1 MSSVNAV
8 CLESSMSRLRSVSVV
23 CSLLLAAGAACGQAH
38 EALVLVNPNSPESL
52 YVSNYYAD
60 ARGLPLSGLGYFDPA
75 ATGFNDFVTTRK
87 PALLGTLA
95 NHRNRDSIDY
105 VILTSDAPYRINAS
119 GFVSDQCSTVS
130 RFSLTGC
137 YTMTQYTDTVLGGVN
152 SLLANGFFDVDG
164 VARAFDSRIS
174 FHAGE
179 PGVGTPAGRSFIG
192 AALGYTGERGT
203 GLNAVLNMIDRSVA
217 ADGTFPAG
225 TFHFLQTSDA
235 ARSGPRHGEY
245 TTVANEINAAG
256 GTAVKTIG
264 PLLPSGGDVS
274 VGAMGGFA
282 SANIA
287 AGDFSFA
294 NGAFADH
301 LTSFG
306 ATFDNGNQ
314 TKVTEWIKKGA
325 ICTFGTIQEPCNYPN
340 KFPTAYIH
348 SMYFDGVTVGEAC
361 FRSLQAV
368 PFQGMMIGDPLC
380 HPYTHVP
387 MVGPG
392 DLPTAEVSGNVSFIP
407 SATTSH
413 PTASIDEIQV
423 YIDGVLRSAEAPGNV
438 QLVRTTFLD
447 DGWHEIRIVALDDTL
462 VGSQGEWVGD
472 LFTNNNGKIIGA
484 TAPAAS
490 IDRSGLIQIATDA
503 NDPNVTET
511 RLMHNDRVVA
521 AIAGSGNI
529 ETRGEIVGAGPARVR
544 IEMDFADGTTAR
556 AKPFVVDVA
565 NTNEPA
571 GGGAPTAFDFTRKA
585 IPGEAFIL
593 ELPAMHNTAVDEP
606 TFSITS
612 GPSQGTVIGGSGRYR
627 IVEAN
632 AGASGTDQ
640 IGFSVTSDGQTDTA
654 TATIVYFDPN
664 AQPCPADTNLDG
676 VLNGQDFTFWI
687 FAYNSNLV
695 SIGDINMDGVLT
707 PTDFTA
713 WIAAYNLGCDF

>member
-1 MSSVNAV
+1 
-8 CLESSMSRLRSVSVV
+8 MSRLRSVSIATTLV
-23 CSLLLAAGAACGQAH
+23 LAAGTVFGQSH
-38 EALVLVNPNSPESL
+38 EALVLVNPNSAESL
-52 YVSNYYAD
+52 YVSNYYSG
-60 ARGLPLSGLGYFDPA
+60 ARGIPTSGLGYFDPA
-75 ATGFNDFVTTRK
+75 ATGFNNFVAVCK

-95 NHRNRDSIDY
+95 NHRNRESIDY
-105 VILTSDAPYRINAS
+105 VILTSDAPYRINAT
-119 GFVSDQCSTVS
+119 GFVSDQCSAVS
-130 RFSLTGC
+130 RFSLSGC
-137 YTMTQYTDTVLGGVN
+137 YTMTQYTDEVLGGTS
-152 SLLANGFFDVDG
+152 SLLSNGFFDVDG
-164 VARAFDSRIS
+164 VARGFNSNIS
-174 FHAGE
+174 YHAGD

-203 GLNAVLNMIDRSVA
+203 NLAAVISMIDRSVA
-217 ADGTFPAG
+217 ADATFPSG

-235 ARSGPRHGEY
+235 ARSGPRHGLY
-245 TTVANEINAAG
+245 SSAVNAIVADG

-274 VGAMGGFA
+274 AGAMSGFA
-282 SANIA
+282 SANIV
-287 AGDFSFA
+287 AGDFSLVD
-294 NGAFADH
+294 GAFADH
-301 LTSFG
+301 LTSYG

-325 ICTFGTIQEPCNYPN
+325 ICTFGTIQEPCNYPD
-340 KFPTAYIH
+340 KFPTASIH
-348 SMYFDGVTVGEAC
+348 TMYFGGATIGEAC
-361 FRSLQAV
+361 FRSLEAV

-387 MVGPG
+387 VVGPG
-392 DLPTAEVSGNVSFIP
+392 DLPATTVSGNVSFVPTATTPHP
-407 SATTSH
+407 SA
-413 PTASIDEIQV
+413 SIGEIEV

-447 DGWHEIRIVALDDTL
+447 DGWHEIRIVAIDDTL
-462 VGSQGEWVGD
+462 VGSLGEWVGD
-472 LFTNNNGKIIGA
+472 LYTSNNGKIIGA

-511 RLMHNDRVVA
+511 RLLHNDRVVA
-521 AIAGSGNI
+521 AIPGSGNI

-556 AKPFVVDVA
+556 AMPFTVDVS
-565 NTNEPA
+565 NTNEPTA
-571 GGGAPTAFDFTRKA
+571 GGAPVAYDFTKNA
-585 IPGEAFIL
+585 IPGEAFVL

-612 GPSQGTVIGGSGRYR
+612 GPTQATVLGGSGRFR
-627 IVEAN
+627 IIEAN
-632 AGASGTDQ
+632 SNAAGTDQ
-640 IGFSVTSDGQTDTA
+640 VTFSVVSDGQMDTA

-676 VLNGQDFTFWI
+676 MLNGQDFTFWI
-687 FAYNSNLV
+687 FAYNNNLV
-695 SIGDINMDGVLT
+695 SIGDLNMDGMLT

-713 WIAAYNLGCDF
+713 WIAAYNIGCDF